1 MIIPRLGY
9 DVRKGSRRAGPP
21 DVEIPPDDA
30 EEDAGY
36 SCIEGTCEMPTI
48 APSGDSSRT
57 TV

>member
-9 DVRKGSRRAGPP
+9 DVRKGSRAPP

-48 APSGDSSRT
+48 APSGDSNRT